1 MTDKDLREVAAAL
14 PQEDRVKL
22 LEYAYDLLAACAP
35 RLEGSAQREATILLA
50 QYPRILEREGGETV

>member
-22 LEYAYDLLAACAP
+22 LEYAYSLLVDCGP
-35 RLEGSAQREATILLA
+35 RLEGSAQHEASVLMA
-50 QYPRILEREGGETV
+50 EYPRILEREGGGNV